1 MYVDCLSES
10 WPAMGGTRRVVATA
24 SHGKGEGRGEMMGP
38 AASAVAETTSHKSL
52 DVTSDDWTDSR
63 ENERERRRVGAMEER
78 AAREGWWD
86 LEEGGGGWQISDRG
100 VVGGE
105 GMAGR

>member
-1 MYVDCLSES
+1 MDCLSER

-38 AASAVAETTSHKSL
+38 AASAAAETTSHKSL
-52 DVTSDDWTDSR
+52 DATSDDWTVGKT
-63 ENERERRRVGAMEER
+63 RERKKKSGSNGGTGGER
-78 AAREGWWD
+78 GWWD
-86 LEEGGGGWQISDRG
+86 LEQGGGGLANIRP
-100 VVGGE
+100 GGWWGGRE